1 MLFRSAAALRDVQ
14 DSRGD
19 VITVVGISNGPI
31 YAHFTADEVP
41 YNLASLKWIGSI
53 NDNQRVLFARKGAA
67 TTFAALRTLGRQ
79 PIAPASDA
87 TSVSTQESYLISAM
101 TGIRL
106 KVVPGISDAV
116 RDTMFVSGDVDV
128 LSSNPAA
135 RRAMV
140 DAGILVPVLRLG
152 DGAYSD
158 EVNRLPKLGDVAL
171 PTVPADL
178 VFFMESLNRLGGLVA
193 AAPATAASDVA
204 ALRVAFDR
212 VVAHPD
218 FKSETV
224 ATMQV
229 LGQPTPG
236 AHTED
241 IFRRLLADNGSRLKS
256 IVKGHLT
263 CGQKISDA
271 PSTVCP

>member
-1 MLFRSAAALRDVQ
+1 M
-14 DSRGD
+14 
-19 VITVVGISNGPI
+19 
-31 YAHFTADEVP
+31 
-41 YNLASLKWIGSI
+41 
-53 NDNQRVLFARKGAA
+53 
-67 TTFAALRTLGRQ
+67 
-79 PIAPASDA
+79 
-87 TSVSTQESYLISAM
+87 
-101 TGIRL
+101 
-106 KVVPGISDAV
+106 
-116 RDTMFVSGDVDV
+116 
-128 LSSNPAA
+128 
-135 RRAMV
+135 
-140 DAGILVPVLRLG
+140 
-152 DGAYSD
+152 
-158 EVNRLPKLGDVAL
+158 
-171 PTVPADL
+171 
-178 VFFMESLNRLGGLVA
+178 A

-229 LGQPTPG
+229 LGQPAPG